1 MAFANLFTGLS
12 AIEESVT
19 SPGPPAFTHRNE
31 TESGKRGDTRKRRNQ
46 TEPTGPH
53 NKKQHFQAQTT
64 RSFNAASFK
73 DDDSRTRHHHMRN
86 TYSEH
91 ARDAITKE
99 VIHNHGGKAGHK
111 GQQYKNKNNLNV
123 NKQQQKKK
131 QEGQKNPHQHKDRW
145 RNTNRGGGHQTR
157 PAWRKGGGD
166 GRNRND
172 KQDVQVKHT
181 RTMTQ
186 EFKDQNA
193 VLVNG
198 RLVCRHFL
206 YGRCIKD
213 AECQLEHI
221 QCYNDLIKEG
231 CKFYIQGFCTKGES
245 CPYMHKSF
253 PCKFFHRKGNCF
265 QGADCK
271 FSHDPLNDVTT
282 QLLNETLKRDN
293 DLYELAK
300 KAEQESS
307 GPPQATDPETIETNN
322 TPDTLLQPLR
332 PNFYNSAE
340 TKAEKETLVC
350 ETEEPADILE
360 EAVPPHASDAAE
372 PHIPLSSKHDDEEPV
387 CYSVAAV
394 LGPQL
399 SKPFPSFFGTR
410 EAQESGP
417 LSSSEVTSGSAA
429 QSEVPYSVDAVLR
442 SYKSVENSTFGHR
455 PTPPT
460 ALTVSYTPK
469 TDFKE
474 ITDLHSVNTRHEVNK
489 SQEKTFKSLPS
500 LQVHTGPRP
509 TQAFKDYKKPGGNTA
524 ESLKPAQRSADE
536 VKSESTSSESKGDMK
551 GSMNLPVDITV
562 NCKGEGVPPLGR
574 TNQTSTSK
582 HPAQLRPHLS
592 VLTLG
597 PQASIKPFNPFSSLP
612 EFKGGAA
619 VPVETVTSSFET
631 CDSAN
636 SASHHFAAKNPTK
649 VHLDSKKTQSSL
661 KRGAQHHS
669 AEIAAQSSSKMTHC
683 GDFAVQHKT
692 PLKTPFRS
700 LFASPITDTLQP
712 KHDAISSSSLL
723 KSSFPAPRSADV
735 KSNRVKNAV
744 EPDKASTSSF
754 LSLFAAPL
762 SAPPLSSKQTQPDD
776 SRTSSC
782 SQKSNQSVDNTS
794 HLSNSKRRASNL
806 KTPLPHQGRTDVKGI
821 SHSPR
826 SHDVYSNPETENED
840 SSAKHMNKP
849 TKQLV
854 NPVSSCASDSLSE
867 TSTSPT
873 PCDDGP
879 HAAHANQQQP
889 DVSSHKGSEKAAA
902 ANSVLKSLFLSL
914 SPYQQD

>member
-1 MAFANLFTGLS
+1 MAFANLFTRLS

-19 SPGPPAFTHRNE
+19 SPGPPACTHRNE
-31 TESGKRGDTRKRRNQ
+31 TESGKRGNTRKRKNQ

-53 NKKQHFQAQTT
+53 NKKQHFQAQ
-64 RSFNAASFK
+64 SFNATPFK
-73 DDDSRTRHHHMRN
+73 DDDSRTRHHHMPN

-91 ARDAITKE
+91 ARDGITKE
-99 VIHNHGGKAGHK
+99 VIHNHGGKAGQK
-111 GQQYKNKNNLNV
+111 GQQYKNKNNSNV

-131 QEGQKNPHQHKDRW
+131 QVGQKNPHQHKDRW
-145 RNTNRGGGHQTR
+145 RNTNGGGGHQSR

-172 KQDVQVKHT
+172 KQDVQVKRT

-206 YGRCIKD
+206 YG
-213 AECQLEHI
+213 
-221 QCYNDLIKEG
+221 
-231 CKFYIQGFCTKGES
+231 
-245 CPYMHKSF
+245 
-253 PCKFFHRKGNCF
+253 RKGNCF

-282 QLLNETLKRDN
+282 QLLNETLKRDSE
-293 DLYELAK
+293 LYELSK

-307 GPPQATDPETIETNN
+307 GPPQATDPETIETSNN
-322 TPDTLLQPLR
+322 PDTLLQPLR

-360 EAVPPHASDAAE
+360 EAVSPHASDTAE

-399 SKPFPSFFGTR
+399 SKPFPSLFGSL

-417 LSSSEVTSGSAA
+417 LSSSEVMSGSAA

-460 ALTVSYTPK
+460 ALTVSCTPK

-474 ITDLHSVNTRHEVNK
+474 ITDLHSVNTRHEVDK

-500 LQVHTGPRP
+500 LQVHMGPRP
-509 TQAFKDYKKPGGNTA
+509 TQPFKDYKKPDGNTA

-536 VKSESTSSESKGDMK
+536 VKSESASSESKGDMK

-582 HPAQLRPHLS
+582 HPAQLKPHLS

-649 VHLDSKKTQSSL
+649 VHLDSKKTQSVL
-661 KRGAQHHS
+661 KHGAQHHS
-669 AEIAAQSSSKMTHC
+669 TEIAAQNNSKVTHC
-683 GDFAVQHKT
+683 GDFAVQRKT

-712 KHDAISSSSLL
+712 KHDAISSSSCL
-723 KSSFPAPRSADV
+723 KSFCPAPRSADV
-735 KSNRVKNAV
+735 RSNRVKNVV
-744 EPDKASTSSF
+744 EPDRASTSSF

-806 KTPLPHQGRTDVKGI
+806 KTPLPRQGRTDVKGI

-826 SHDVYSNPETENED
+826 SHDVYSNPKTENED

-854 NPVSSCASDSLSE
+854 NPVSSCASDFLSE

-879 HAAHANQQQP
+879 PAAHANQQQP
-889 DVSSHKGSEKAAA
+889 NVSSHKGSEKAAA